1 MAEQSKNLLDFNN
14 KQENNGV
21 NNRGR
26 LTAHEFNQVVDA
38 VNNNSN
44 DVFNL
49 QNQLNG
55 LSLQVLPNEEAYE
68 AIAVKDAKTLYIIL
82 DE

>member
-1 MAEQSKNLLDFNN
+1 MAEQSSNLLNFNN

-44 DVFNL
+44 DVFALQKQVGNL
-49 QNQLNG
+49 S
-55 LSLQVLPNEEAYE
+55 LSLQENEDAYE
-68 AIAVKDAKTLYIIL
+68 NLTSKDENTIYLIL
-82 DE
+82 EE

>member
-14 KQENNGV
+14 KQENNGA

-49 QNQLNG
+49 QNQMNG
-55 LSLQVLPNEEAYE
+55 LSFQVLPNEEAYE
-68 AIAVKDAKTLYIIL
+68 AIPVKDAKTLYIIL

>member
-1 MAEQSKNLLDFNN
+1 MAEQSKKLLDFNN
-14 KQENNGV
+14 KQENNGA

>member
-55 LSLQVLPNEEAYE
+55 LSLQVLPNEKAYE

>member
-14 KQENNGV
+14 KQENNGA

>member
-1 MAEQSKNLLDFNN
+1 MAEQSSNLLSFNN

-44 DVFNL
+44 DVFTLQKQVGNL
-49 QNQLNG
+49 S
-55 LSLQVLPNEEAYE
+55 LSLQENEDAYE
-68 AIAVKDAKTLYIIL
+68 NLTSKDENTIYLIL
-82 DE
+82 EE